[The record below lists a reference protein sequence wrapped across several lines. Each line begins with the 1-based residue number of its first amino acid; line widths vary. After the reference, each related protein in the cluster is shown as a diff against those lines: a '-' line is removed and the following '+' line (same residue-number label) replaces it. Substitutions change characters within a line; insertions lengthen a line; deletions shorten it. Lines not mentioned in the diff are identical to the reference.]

1 VTRATGGAEK
11 DPLAAADPAAERDPL
26 AATDPAAERDPLAAT
41 DPALGALLPGGAL
54 FRDKKGRPRELPRP
68 LAPLA
73 DTHGHLTH
81 FDGLDASVAVAR
93 AALAGV
99 RLLVCPLDPADDAA
113 DARAT
118 LDWLDGVVAGAGDL
132 LARARELGVAPA
144 APEGWEGVADLT
156 SSVRVV
162 AGVHPYGA
170 ERLAEARPALEVL
183 LESDRCVG
191 VGEVGLDYGPYNE
204 APREAQLA
212 AFEWQLRLAEE
223 RDLPVELHIRDAAG
237 DASATA
243 HADAARVLERVGVP
257 RRGCDLHCFTQ
268 GPEVMAPFVELGCH
282 VAFGGVST
290 FRRSDE
296 VRAAAAACPSGLIL
310 SETDS
315 PYMAPVPLRGL
326 ECEPAMVGF
335 SAACV
340 AEARE
345 AAGAASREETYAAL
359 WGNACALFG
368 HQPGRA
374 C

>member
-1 VTRATGGAEK
+1 MTRAGGKGPLPASGPTGEK
-11 DPLAAADPAAERDPL
+11 DPLPAPGAGAAPEL
-26 AATDPAAERDPLAAT
+26 E
-41 DPALGALLPGGAL
+41 ALLPGGAL
-54 FRDKKGRPRELPRP
+54 FRDKKGRPQELPRP

-81 FDGLDASVAVAR
+81 FDGTDAACAVAR

-99 RLLVCPLDPADDAA
+99 RLLVCPLDPADDAT

-118 LDWLDGVVAGAGDL
+118 LDWLDGVVARAGEL
-132 LARARELGVAPA
+132 LGRARELGVEGV
-144 APEGWEGVADLT
+144 APEGWGGVADLAP
-156 SSVRVV
+156 SVRVV

-170 ERLAEARPALEVL
+170 ERLREARPQLEVL
-183 LESDRCVG
+183 LESGRCVG

-212 AFEWQLRLAEE
+212 AFEWQLRLAQE
-223 RDLPVELHIRDAAG
+223 RDLPVELHIRDAAR
-237 DASATA
+237 DAAASA
-243 HADAARVLERVGVP
+243 HADAVRVLERVGVP

-282 VAFGGVST
+282 VAFGGVAT
-290 FRRSDE
+290 FRRSDD
-296 VRAAAAACPSGLIL
+296 VRAAAVACPAGQLL
-310 SETDS
+310 CETDS

-340 AEARE
+340 AGARE
-345 AAGAASREETYAAL
+345 AAGVASRADTYAAL
-359 WGNACALFG
+359 WENACALFG
-368 HQPGRA
+368 HPAGARVLS
-374 C
+374 